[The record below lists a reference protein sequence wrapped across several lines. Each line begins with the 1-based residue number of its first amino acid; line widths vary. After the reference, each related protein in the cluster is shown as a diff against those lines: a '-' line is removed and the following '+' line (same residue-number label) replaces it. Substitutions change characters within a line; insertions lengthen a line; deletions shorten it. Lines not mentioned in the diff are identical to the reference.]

1 MKTKMQK
8 IPKGQNDA
16 VLDDFMLEVAE
27 VTKIKKL
34 IAGLGVPAMK
44 SRHWLKVFELLEN
57 PVPPNLESM
66 TLQSLLDID
75 AA

>member
-8 IPKGQNDA
+8 IPKGQSDE
-16 VLDDFMLEVAE
+16 VLDSFMIEVAE

-44 SRHWLKVFELLEN
+44 SRHWIKVFELLKE

-66 TLQSLLDID
+66 TL
-75 AA
+75 